1 MIPSAPTI
9 PPEYLEYSHAIH
21 DEKKTTIEPMI
32 PNTSPVFD
40 IAARVLSAAVNF
52 FVSMCGFICYSNK
65 DSGNIFVMPIENCIL
80 AQNKSNMDQEQ
91 EIKNLRRKLSELSR
105 DYYQYRVAVFNKSIA
120 VAIAVLLGL
129 IVGYL
134 L

>member
-1 MIPSAPTI
+1 
-9 PPEYLEYSHAIH
+9 
-21 DEKKTTIEPMI
+21 
-32 PNTSPVFD
+32 
-40 IAARVLSAAVNF
+40 
-52 FVSMCGFICYSNK
+52 
-65 DSGNIFVMPIENCIL
+65 MPIENCIL

-105 DYYQYRVAVFNKSIA
+105 DYYQYRVEVFNKSIA

>member
-1 MIPSAPTI
+1 MILFI
-9 PPEYLEYSHAIH
+9 CVIL
-21 DEKKTTIEPMI
+21 
-32 PNTSPVFD
+32 
-40 IAARVLSAAVNF
+40 
-52 FVSMCGFICYSNK
+52 ICYSNK
-65 DSGNIFVMPIENCIL
+65 DSGNIFVIPAEKCIL
-80 AQNKSNMDQEQ
+80 AQNNKNMDQEQ

-105 DYYQYRVAVFNKSIA
+105 DYYQYRIVVFYKSIA

>member
-1 MIPSAPTI
+1 
-9 PPEYLEYSHAIH
+9 
-21 DEKKTTIEPMI
+21 
-32 PNTSPVFD
+32 
-40 IAARVLSAAVNF
+40 
-52 FVSMCGFICYSNK
+52 
-65 DSGNIFVMPIENCIL
+65 
-80 AQNKSNMDQEQ
+80 MDQEQ

-105 DYYQYRVAVFNKSIA
+105 DYYQYRVAVFYKSIA